1 MWDVWYYLSCQS
13 FREKYIFRRFACC
26 WPPQCV
32 ITNDHFLVIRNTFR
46 SVSKRY
52 LVLAFCL
59 FPPSA
64 TWFEISP
71 VSVFKGGG
79 GGGWD
84 ARISTVNGKL
94 WILVASLSYVIY
106 VLQNLL
112 ETRQIPWKK
121 FTVTIICTFSWNIR
135 ALFEQTGTVRFYQAS
150 APFTNINEGNQ
161 LS

>member
-1 MWDVWYYLSCQS
+1 MWGVWYYLSCQS

-46 SVSKRY
+46 SVSKQY

-71 VSVFKGGG
+71 VSVFKGGPVVEMHEFPR
-79 GGGWD
+79 WME
-84 ARISTVNGKL
+84 NC
-94 WILVASLSYVIY
+94 
-106 VLQNLL
+106 
-112 ETRQIPWKK
+112 E
-121 FTVTIICTFSWNIR
+121 FSWHHCLMSFMFYIIYWRRGKFPGKNSRSQLSVPLVGIFAPYLSKR
-135 ALFEQTGTVRFYQAS
+135 ALSDSIKHLLHLR
-150 APFTNINEGNQ
+150 I
-161 LS
+161 